1 MSVKYFKV
9 SALVL
14 VLALMTVAGWA
25 QSLRGSLSGTVADP
39 SGAMMP
45 NVGLTLTN
53 IDTGFTATATTGP
66 DGLYSFPNLQAGNYE
81 LKATASGF
89 RDFVQRGI
97 SILVNQSARLE
108 LKLELGAETQTVEV
122 LANASPLDFETGTR
136 QEGIAPET
144 IQQLPILLG
153 GKPRSAASFAILM
166 PGVSTGGRNDAF
178 DSRINGGLASGDEAI
193 VDGVSM
199 QQGMM
204 SQTGMISIHGDFQ
217 YTPDMVSEV
226 KVLTANYEPQYGAT
240 TSAVIIANTKSGTN
254 EFHGGGYWFHRN
266 TVLNARQFGAD
277 TRPVNLQNN
286 PGGYI
291 GGPVRWGD
299 KNIPGIW
306 SDKRKSY
313 FYVNF
318 EAFRIAGGATRE
330 TISIPSLKNRN
341 GDFSD
346 WRDSETGNLIP
357 IFDPATTR
365 IVNGEVV
372 RDQFMGCNGNT
383 PNVICPDRI
392 QNSLAKQWFSFLPT
406 PTNDGAINNY
416 LIPTP
421 IPDVLLGRTNNWLIK
436 GDHYVG
442 ERDHFSGSMYY
453 QGAAPQF
460 NCRLPVQIC
469 EEVFTA
475 PQYSFVNRFN
485 WDHTFSPTLLN
496 HFAGGYLDRF
506 EGYGSINAEY
516 ANELPQIAGVA
527 SNNYPSVITF
537 SDDFQQF
544 GNNAGINTKNVT
556 SRPSYI
562 VNDLVTWV
570 KGRHTFKFGGE
581 YRNLGE
587 NNRTNT
593 NESGTFD
600 FGRGATGLRNINSG
614 SPIASFLLEAVD
626 NANVDFRT
634 VSSWYPRSDA
644 WIFHFG
650 DTLKVTPKLTINYGV
665 RWDMFRPSVEKW
677 DRTSFFDLIG
687 PNPAAGGRPGR
698 LAFAGSGYGA
708 ASFGDRHPEETFH
721 KGFAPRLGIAYSLSP
736 KTVIRTGYG
745 LFYAQAYYPG
755 WGGGINRDGFDTF
768 ASFSSSQGGLQPA
781 FLLSQGFPQNFT
793 RPPSIDGGA
802 RNGQNVNYRPFDA
815 NRLPYSQQ
823 WNLTIE
829 HELQNRLVL
838 SLAYVA
844 NKGTRVPSNVAH
856 LNALDPRLL
865 SMGNQLFDEFQP
877 GQTELHGVSIPYAG
891 WREQMTGCAPS
902 VAQALLPYPQ
912 FCDDLN
918 GLNENAGN
926 STYHSFQVKAEKR
939 FSNGT
944 FLLASYT
951 LSKLLTTSDQTNQ
964 GAEALNWSG
973 ASGVISP
980 FERQRNKALA
990 VDDVPQVFSVAF
1002 VYDLPFG
1009 AGKRFAS
1016 GSGVSNKILGGWQVS
1031 GTYRASSGLPF
1042 FFRSTQCNV
1051 PEQFR
1056 IGEQGCIPAI
1066 KPGANPF
1073 AQDKDNFDV
1082 NKPLFNRD
1090 AFEPIESFNFYYG
1103 VGPRISNVRGFAYQ
1117 NTDFAIFKN
1126 IGIGESVR
1134 FQFRAEFFNLFN
1146 WHIFN
1151 TRGSG
1156 GSDSHTAFVND
1167 LASPDFGM
1175 WNGNVSPPRNIQFGV
1190 RLEF

>member
-1 MSVKYFKV
+1 
-9 SALVL
+9 
-14 VLALMTVAGWA
+14 
-25 QSLRGSLSGTVADP
+25 
-39 SGAMMP
+39 
-45 NVGLTLTN
+45 
-53 IDTGFTATATTGP
+53 
-66 DGLYSFPNLQAGNYE
+66 
-81 LKATASGF
+81 
-89 RDFVQRGI
+89 
-97 SILVNQSARLE
+97 
-108 LKLELGAETQTVEV
+108 
-122 LANASPLDFETGTR
+122 
-136 QEGIAPET
+136 
-144 IQQLPILLG
+144 
-153 GKPRSAASFAILM
+153 
-166 PGVSTGGRNDAF
+166 
-178 DSRINGGLASGDEAI
+178 
-193 VDGVSM
+193 
-199 QQGMM
+199 
-204 SQTGMISIHGDFQ
+204 
-217 YTPDMVSEV
+217 
-226 KVLTANYEPQYGAT
+226 
-240 TSAVIIANTKSGTN
+240 
-254 EFHGGGYWFHRN
+254 
-266 TVLNARQFGAD
+266 
-277 TRPVNLQNN
+277 
-286 PGGYI
+286 
-291 GGPVRWGD
+291 
-299 KNIPGIW
+299 
-306 SDKRKSY
+306 
-313 FYVNF
+313 
-318 EAFRIAGGATRE
+318 
-330 TISIPSLKNRN
+330 
-341 GDFSD
+341 
-346 WRDSETGNLIP
+346 
-357 IFDPATTR
+357 
-365 IVNGEVV
+365 
-372 RDQFMGCNGNT
+372 
-383 PNVICPDRI
+383 
-392 QNSLAKQWFSFLPT
+392 
-406 PTNDGAINNY
+406 
-416 LIPTP
+416 
-421 IPDVLLGRTNNWLIK
+421 
-436 GDHYVG
+436 
-442 ERDHFSGSMYY
+442 
-453 QGAAPQF
+453 
-460 NCRLPVQIC
+460 
-469 EEVFTA
+469 
-475 PQYSFVNRFN
+475 
-485 WDHTFSPTLLN
+485 
-496 HFAGGYLDRF
+496 
-506 EGYGSINAEY
+506 
-516 ANELPQIAGVA
+516 
-527 SNNYPSVITF
+527 
-537 SDDFQQF
+537 
-544 GNNAGINTKNVT
+544 
-556 SRPSYI
+556 
-562 VNDLVTWV
+562 
-570 KGRHTFKFGGE
+570 
-581 YRNLGE
+581 
-587 NNRTNT
+587 
-593 NESGTFD
+593 
-600 FGRGATGLRNINSG
+600 
-614 SPIASFLLEAVD
+614 
-626 NANVDFRT
+626 
-634 VSSWYPRSDA
+634 
-644 WIFHFG
+644 
-650 DTLKVTPKLTINYGV
+650 
-665 RWDMFRPSVEKW
+665 MFRPSVEKW
-677 DRTSFFDLIG
+677 DRTSFFDLFG

-768 ASFSSSQGGLQPA
+768 ASFSSSPGGLQPA